1 MLNIDPTL
9 EDSYRKLMNVSD
21 VTGDINHSGNILIEI
36 LDQAMIEGNLTLCVV
51 SYITQ
56 NTPL

>member
-56 NTPL
+56 STPL